1 MIRGIIFPTQ
11 DRMGPWGDGA
21 GDLGEVGVHRVG
33 VGEGQHEA
41 RRHGASWA
49 NRSEDVGPLVSRVA
63 LGPGSGAA
71 FGPDAGE
78 GALLA
83 NPRVR
88 RENSPPDCF
97 LVRLTA
103 GTISPAAC
111 PVPVG
116 GSPPLPPRGSFF
128 ERRLCCWVRLRVLRA
143 DRQPPKTQRRQLLA
157 DAALMQGNAEL
168 GSDAVL

>member
-1 MIRGIIFPTQ
+1 
-11 DRMGPWGDGA
+11 MGTFSHGV
-21 GDLGEVGVHRVG
+21 GDLGQMSVHRVG

-41 RRHGASWA
+41 HSCGASWTDGT
-49 NRSEDVGPLVSRVA
+49 EDVAPLVSRVA
-63 LGPGSGAA
+63 LGPGPGAA